1 MRTTRKALLA
11 SIALFFAVGPYAAQA
26 EDGFFSKM
34 LQQAT
39 DLVSP
44 STEGDTTPRTA
55 QGQAITVK
63 DDGVAVDTS
72 HVATQATIGDDDT
85 VILKSDGGA
94 APVAEPQKEAAAE
107 PEKKAEAPADNTP
120 SMFDDVLNS
129 LGLGD
134 ETAAPAAV
142 DKK

>member
-1 MRTTRKALLA
+1 MRTTRIMLLA
-11 SIALFFAVGPYAAQA
+11 GIALFLAVEPRAALA
-26 EDGFFSKM
+26 EDDFFSKM

-44 STEGDTTPRTA
+44 SAKGDATPRTA

-72 HVATQATIGDDDT
+72 HVATHVAIGDDDT
-85 VILKSDGGA
+85 VILKTDGSA
-94 APVAEPQKEAAAE
+94 SPVTEPQKEAAAE
-107 PEKKAEAPADNTP
+107 PEKKPEEPTNEP
-120 SMFDDVLNS
+120 SMFDDMLNS

-134 ETAAPAAV
+134 ETPPPAAV